1 MEDGRW
7 KSSRAAEQQSSRVAE
22 QQNNRVEKKEKS
34 THCHKRIAFR
44 AKAHTLYF
52 L

>member
-1 MEDGRW
+1 MKNHG
-7 KSSRAAEQQSSRVAE
+7 KGKLFLTSTHCHNCIKAKV
-22 QQNNRVEKKEKS
+22 NILTS